1 MNLDD
6 KLEIINHQLKL
17 LISVK
22 IAVINSNTFY
32 AHQSSPFK
40 INKMITRMIKFY
52 IKLHFDKR

>member
-22 IAVINSNTFY
+22 IAVINTFY

-40 INKMITRMIKFY
+40 INKMIIQMIKFH
-52 IKLHFDKR
+52 IQLHFDKQ